1 MHAGTIIANI
11 ARGINPIIKNVG
23 VLIMES
29 NFGIQQ
35 NNDNFDLKEAAT
47 AVENTAPDAIQGMDE
62 TAESYKE
69 RIAGKL
75 GEVKVKVSENLS
87 GAAEKVHERS
97 DAAQDFLFE
106 KTDKVNSFAHQTI
119 EKANHLGHRAADALD
134 ASSGYVK
141 DFNLAETRQQV
152 MDTIKQ
158 RPEVSI
164 AVAGV
169 FGLVIGLLIGR
180 SSRR

>member
-1 MHAGTIIANI
+1 MGST
-11 ARGINPIIKNVG
+11 
-23 VLIMES
+23 L
-29 NFGIQQ
+29 GIQQ
-35 NNDNFDLKEAAT
+35 ASDNFDLKEAT
-47 AVENTAPDAIQGMDE
+47 AAIENTASDAIQAADE

-69 RIAGKL
+69 RIAEKL

-87 GAAEKVHERS
+87 GVAERVHEKS

-106 KTDKVNSFAHQTI
+106 KTDKVNSYAHQTI

-134 ASSGYVK
+134 ASSGYVR

-152 MDTIKQ
+152 LETIKQ

-169 FGLVIGLLIGR
+169 FGLLIGLLIGR
-180 SSRR
+180 SSRS